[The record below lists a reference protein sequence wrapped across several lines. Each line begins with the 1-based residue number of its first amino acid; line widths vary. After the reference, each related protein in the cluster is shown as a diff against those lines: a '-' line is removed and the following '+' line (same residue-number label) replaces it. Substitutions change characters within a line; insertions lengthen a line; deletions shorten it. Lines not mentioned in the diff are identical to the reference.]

1 MTAIRNSINN
11 IYDLDGVSWHRTLT
25 LLFCFCVLLQ
35 ISYIEMAMPNIHYF
49 TVNMAPFGLTNKDE
63 VYNKFNSWLIARE
76 SCVGKQNYFH
86 GECIT

>member
-1 MTAIRNSINN
+1 MRCR
-11 IYDLDGVSWHRTLT
+11 LTLT
-25 LLFCFCVLLQ
+25 LLFCFFVSLQ

-63 VYNKFNSWLIARE
+63 VYNRFNSWLIARE